1 MKTDELIYFL
11 PEELIAQEP
20 LEPRDLSKLLLCRRD
35 GSPFISHIFSD
46 LPGLLNP
53 KDILVTNT
61 ARVMPA
67 RLFGYKFPTGAR
79 IEVFLLEKLIVPD
92 FKNGSRY
99 KTLLRRR
106 RRLNKGDVILFPES
120 DLVASVIEYA
130 GDESEIGEDVVELS
144 GADDIEGE
152 IEKIGSVP
160 LPPYIKDYRGD
171 SERYQ
176 TIFSRITGSVAAPT
190 ASLHF
195 TPELLKRLNKRGIA
209 RVEAHLRVGWGT
221 FSPVRTE
228 NLEDHRLHEES
239 GEITSDSANKINDA
253 RKNGGRAIA
262 VGTTMTRLLE
272 TASDENGTVHPFAGP
287 TSLYITPGYHFRAVD
302 GLITN
307 FHLPKTSLLALVA
320 AFTGIERTM
329 EAYEFAVRER
339 YRFYSFGDAMLIL

>member
-1 MKTDELIYFL
+1 MKTDELNYSL

-20 LEPRDLSKLLLCRRD
+20 LDPRDSSRLLLCRRD
-35 GSPFISHIFSD
+35 GSPFVTHIFKD
-46 LPGLLNP
+46 LPDLLSHG
-53 KDILVTNT
+53 DILITNA

-79 IEVFLLEKLIVPD
+79 IEVFLLEKLISPD
-92 FKNGSRY
+92 LNNGSRY
-99 KTLLRRR
+99 KALLRRR
-106 RRLNKGDVILFPES
+106 RRLGEGDVILFPES
-120 DLVASVIEYA
+120 NLIATVIEYA
-130 GDESEIGEDVVELS
+130 GDDSEIGEDVVELS
-144 GADDIEGE
+144 GSDDIEGE

-195 TPELLKRLNKRGIA
+195 TPELLKRLDEHGIA

-239 GEITSDSANKINDA
+239 GEITSDSADKINDA

-272 TASDENGTVHPFAGP
+272 TASDENGIIHPFAGP
-287 TSLYITPGYHFRAVD
+287 TSLYITPGYQFHEVD

-307 FHLPKTSLLALVA
+307 FHLPRTSLLALVA
-320 AFTGIERTM
+320 AFMGVERTLD
-329 EAYEFAVRER
+329 AYEFAVTER